1 MKNNMGIERKIGE
14 VFKHK
19 NKWYQCVECDSC
31 GECSLFATECGSG
44 TKSDLADEIFG
55 ECSKA
60 RRTDNKHVIFKRLKK
75 IGKPFII
82 GTRIFQKYNLFE
94 KSCIFNEPYYSIHY
108 DDDSIGIELKR
119 TKILTVQD
127 LIDELTKIKDK
138 SKKVI
143 LDNPYSDK
151 NYFEIDEVE
160 DFDEYVTIWYK

>member
-1 MKNNMGIERKIGE
+1 MWNVIVAENVHFLILSVE
-14 VFKHK
+14 V
-19 NKWYQCVECDSC
+19 E
-31 GECSLFATECGSG
+31 

-60 RRTDNKHVIFKRLKK
+60 RRTDNKHAIFKRLKK

-108 DDDSIGIELKR
+108 DDDSIGIELKKNKDINSTR
-119 TKILTVQD
+119 LEC
-127 LIDELTKIKDK
+127 DELTKIKDK

-151 NYFEIDEVE
+151 DYFEIDEVE
-160 DFDEYVTIWYK
+160 DFDEQVTIWYK